1 MSDKV
6 QFEYS
11 NIESYL
17 VWKDFV
23 LMVVSD
29 KVLTFICCLLVL
41 TLGCFDKLF
50 PHLMQP
56 SIVMLSPA
64 LLAKN
69 SRRLAI
75 V

>member
-11 NIESYL
+11 NIESSL

-23 LMVVSD
+23 LMAVSE
-29 KVLTFICCLLVL
+29 KTFDIHSLFV
-41 TLGCFDKLF
+41 GFDKLF